1 MCFVLFRLLCGQRIR
16 LTSLFCL
23 SLAQI
28 PWCLHNQPQRKKTS
42 SFLKHTLGFYCR
54 IFAYIFQMNFVLLGV
69 FLAFFFFQAKT
80 NLHIPIA
87 RRMRA
92 RPFQPEGSFTITLL
106 VETYWFWFAYA
117 MSRWIEQR
125 RRRSK
130 KNTHTRETKSCER
143 ASSHCKYDIC
153 FYSPWKVLGLVC
165 VIYCMEVRSVFANC
179 FSLWLLLLLLLVSL
193 FISVSIFCIIC
204 CWFYNF
210 ITHDCVRESECGEAA
225 LRPNT

>member
-130 KNTHTRETKSCER
+130 KTRTRGKRNHVREHQVTANTIFAFIAHE
-143 ASSHCKYDIC
+143 KYSDL
-153 FYSPWKVLGLVC
+153 FV
-165 VIYCMEVRSVFANC
+165 
-179 FSLWLLLLLLLVSL
+179 L
-193 FISVSIFCIIC
+193 FIVWRFDRSSPIVFHFDYCCCC
-204 CWFYNF
+204 CWFLSLFQSVYF
-210 ITHDCVRESECGEAA
+210 V
-225 LRPNT
+225 

>member
-16 LTSLFCL
+16 LTSLFRL

-28 PWCLHNQPQRKKTS
+28 PWCLHNQPQKKNIEFFKTHFR
-42 SFLKHTLGFYCR
+42 FLLSDFCLYFPNEFRAFRRVPG
-54 IFAYIFQMNFVLLGV
+54 IF
-69 FLAFFFFQAKT
+69 FFFFQAKT

-125 RRRSK
+125 KTRSK
-130 KNTHTRETKSCER
+130 KTRTRGKRNHVREHQVTANTIFAFIAHEKYSDLFVLFIVWRFDR
-143 ASSHCKYDIC
+143 SSPIVFHFD
-153 FYSPWKVLGLVC
+153 
-165 VIYCMEVRSVFANC
+165 YCCCCCWF
-179 FSLWLLLLLLLVSL
+179 LSL
-193 FISVSIFCIIC
+193 FQSVFCII

-210 ITHDCVRESECGEAA
+210 ITHDCERESDCGEAA

>member
-87 RRMRA
+87 RRK
-92 RPFQPEGSFTITLL
+92 FYDHFTRRDLL
-106 VETYWFWFAYA
+106 VLICVCNEPMNRAKKKKK
-117 MSRWIEQR
+117 Q
-125 RRRSK
+125 

-193 FISVSIFCIIC
+193 FISVSIFCKI

-210 ITHDCVRESECGEAA
+210 ITHDCVREREWVWWSRIA
-225 LRPNT
+225 T